1 MSYKVI
7 HYFTDLQDFNHPY
20 HVGDTFPRE
29 GMKVSEKR
37 LEELST
43 SKNKQKKPLIK
54 LVEPVEVKEI
64 KEEINVTEL
73 VENNEYT
80 KTEINRMST
89 ADLKELAKKENIDNA
104 EDMTGAELKKVL
116 IKHFNL

>member
-20 HVGDTFPRE
+20 RVGDTFPRE

-43 SKNKQKKPLIK
+43 SKNKQKKPLIE
-54 LVEPVEVKEI
+54 LVKPVEVKEI
-64 KEEINVTEL
+64 KEEINVAEL
-73 VENNEYT
+73 VGNNEYT

>member
-43 SKNKQKKPLIK
+43 NKNKQKKPLIA
-54 LVEPVEVKEI
+54 LVESEEV
-64 KEEINVTEL
+64 KEEINVEEL
-73 VENNEYT
+73 VEKNEYT

-89 ADLKELAKKENIDNA
+89 AELKELATKEGVDGA
-104 EDMTGAELKKVL
+104 EDMTGTELKKIL
-116 IKHFNL
+116 IEHFNL